1 MVNKYSRLFISR
13 YEKAGTKSYLN
24 LARTT
29 IVRDRTEKF
38 VASGVGEI
46 IFLWMLQERV
56 MRTSIIP
63 FISGQNVFDPDLAK
77 ALGDAYDAACDELEP
92 SVQTDL
98 VRNNSQ
104 ADYPGRE
111 ER

>member
-1 MVNKYSRLFISR
+1 
-13 YEKAGTKSYLN
+13 
-24 LARTT
+24 
-29 IVRDRTEKF
+29 
-38 VASGVGEI
+38 
-46 IFLWMLQERV
+46 

-104 ADYPGRE
+104 RIIQAAKKGERDPDRLLRRLSMHSVLAGGIADMGEILKFIRDDGE
-111 ER
+111 LCRQ

>member
-1 MVNKYSRLFISR
+1 VVNKYSRLFISR

-63 FISGQNVFDPDLAK
+63 FISGQKVFDPDLAK
-77 ALGDAYDAACDELEP
+77 ALGDALRR
-92 SVQTDL
+92 SLRRTGTFRSKL
-98 VRNNSQ
+98 IW
-104 ADYPGRE
+104 
-111 ER
+111 